1 LQPIKGSTETDDA
14 KVSRGSTIIMPEQI
28 SKYPDVTL
36 QVLRE
41 SGAVCGQGAPQKIL
55 KQCPRDR
62 FCSLRTGEICVYGI
76 NEIPKMT
83 QITSQELAKVV
94 CPQAQKAAL
103 FSAGISGL
111 EAALIVAVF
120 LSGLGAG
127 KYLQKTRSRVSAPP
141 PD

>member
-1 LQPIKGSTETDDA
+1 
-14 KVSRGSTIIMPEQI
+14 MPEQI

-41 SGAVCGQGAPQKIL
+41 SGAVCGQGAPQNIL

-76 NEIPKMT
+76 NDIPKMT
-83 QITSQELAKVV
+83 QITAQELAKVV

-111 EAALIVAVF
+111 EATLIFAVF

-127 KYLQKTRSRVSAPP
+127 KYLQKPWLRVSSPP
-141 PD
+141 PDSVN

>member
-1 LQPIKGSTETDDA
+1 
-14 KVSRGSTIIMPEQI
+14 MPEQI

-41 SGAVCGQGAPQKIL
+41 SGAVCGQGAPQNIL

-62 FCSLRTGEICVYGI
+62 FCSLRTGEICVFGI

-83 QITSQELAKVV
+83 QISSQELANVV
-94 CPQAQKAAL
+94 CPQARK
-103 FSAGISGL
+103 AGILSSSFSTL
-111 EAALIVAVF
+111 EAALIFAVF

-127 KYLQKTRSRVSAPP
+127 KLWQGNTPLTKWFSRGKITV
-141 PD
+141 

>member
-1 LQPIKGSTETDDA
+1 
-14 KVSRGSTIIMPEQI
+14 MPEQI

-41 SGAVCGQGAPQKIL
+41 SGAVCGQGAPQNIL

-83 QITSQELAKVV
+83 QVTTQEMAKVV
-94 CPQAQKAAL
+94 CPLAQKTTV
-103 FSAGISGL
+103 FPAGISAL
-111 EAALIVAVF
+111 EAALIFAVF
-120 LSGLGAG
+120 ISGIGVG
-127 KYLQKTRSRVSAPP
+127 KLWRKRPIDQSDRVQ
-141 PD
+141 

>member
-1 LQPIKGSTETDDA
+1 
-14 KVSRGSTIIMPEQI
+14 MPEQI

-41 SGAVCGQGAPQKIL
+41 GGASCGQGAPQKIL

-62 FCSLRTGEICVYGI
+62 FCSLRSGEICVYGI

-94 CPQAQKAAL
+94 CPQAQKAAV
-103 FSAGISGL
+103 FSAGMSGV
-111 EAALIVAVF
+111 EAALICAVF
-120 LSGLGAG
+120 LSGLAVG
-127 KYLQKTRSRVSAPP
+127 KLWQKPQSPSSRL
-141 PD
+141 